1 MKTRRKTT
9 INYLSNAELLH
20 ELNLSKISYSSF
32 LDEKYQDF
40 SIIIDSEEDITPEII
55 QQAKENKAI
64 QLNRAKLR
72 KMVKENWSKEDI
84 KKDIDNNSYK
94 PEDISEDQLVYR
106 IMTFEHVPDE
116 YMTGKKNMMN
126 NLRFPPFK
134 HYAYID
140 GKFTE
145 VGRSHWEGGLH
156 NGKFNKDHGKA
167 TDNLAR
173 AVMKITE
180 NYSRKSNFAR
190 YTYLDEMKSTALMQL
205 SVVLLQFN
213 EQVSDNP
220 FSYYTTC
227 IHTNFIKVLK
237 NEKRQ
242 REIKD
247 EIMQAELGIS
257 SDSYQ
262 NKDKD

>member
-32 LDEKYQDF
+32 LDEKFQDF
-40 SIIIDSEEDITPEII
+40 SVIIDSENDITPEVIY
-55 QQAKENKAI
+55 QAKENKAI

-94 PEDISEDQLVYR
+94 PEDITEDQLVYR
-106 IMTFEHVPDE
+106 IMTFDHVPE
-116 YMTGKKNMMN
+116 EFMTGKKNMMN
-126 NLRFPPFK
+126 VLRFPPFK

-140 GKFTE
+140 GVFTE

-167 TDNLAR
+167 TNNLAK

-180 NYSRKSNFAR
+180 NYSRKSNFSR

-213 EQVSDNP
+213 EKISQNY
-220 FSYYTTC
+220 FSYATQVV
-227 IHTNFIKVLK
+227 HTNFIKIIK
-237 NEKRQ
+237 AEKRQ

-247 EIMQAELGIS
+247 EIMQSELGIS
-257 SDSYQ
+257 SDAYR
-262 NKDKD
+262 NKDRD